1 VNSTNISFMRKEKN
15 NMVDNKFDKSHINEL
30 QKEKLFVDKKKCP
43 TLKRNPNMKD
53 ATQKS

>member
-1 VNSTNISFMRKEKN
+1 MRKEKN